1 MPLYEL
7 QHFLKAMYLLYFQ
20 KREKEKAEKNAKFK
34 ALQQVCQESL
44 DEDHRV
50 AKEKRLAKKKEKPG
64 KENEK
69 SAHLGKIT
77 AAIAEDVQKQTI
89 KNEDPGQTEE
99 PVALVTSP
107 PMGQPRASLSG
118 LHEEVFETLEE
129 EEECEDEQEMARLN
143 QETLPWHHVQLY
155 ELYGKEA
162 DYFLHPKI
170 ETEAKADV
178 VLNPRLKAVGG
189 QAVKDLL
196 SELEQGRADAGALW
210 DALRYE
216 SRMKLINMDSKLLS
230 SDLRSAFGAF
240 AREGLTKNK
249 KPVVRN
255 FYSSDDVELMFR
267 SSNINRDR
275 TKVLLYNNPP
285 PDLNNQEGTEGIDR
299 YMPSWADTWDEE
311 SELSY
316 KKWLSP
322 RHTESQVEYGIQTS
336 DRATPDNENPTSPPP
351 SSQHHQK
358 AKKSEQAKYVFL
370 TEEQATTPGQ
380 FSRRRKETI
389 EARGGPTAY
398 STQLPTIQ
406 MQKSHSAMAMLGND
420 GFDSSRSAGV
430 SQPDKGE
437 RKRAQSD
444 MSNHFITQWQ
454 PLSLN
459 ALLEYKQSHDALGQG
474 EFGHGQKPVWSGVT
488 SLTAV

>member
-1 MPLYEL
+1 MPLSHISSCITGL
-7 QHFLKAMYLLYFQ
+7 FVFT
-20 KREKEKAEKNAKFK
+20 
-34 ALQQVCQESL
+34 

-189 QAVKDLL
+189 NNCVP
-196 SELEQGRADAGALW
+196 
-210 DALRYE
+210 Y
-216 SRMKLINMDSKLLS
+216 
-230 SDLRSAFGAF
+230 SD
-240 AREGLTKNK
+240 
-249 KPVVRN
+249 VR
-255 FYSSDDVELMFR
+255 
-267 SSNINRDR
+267 
-275 TKVLLYNNPP
+275 
-285 PDLNNQEGTEGIDR
+285 
-299 YMPSWADTWDEE
+299 
-311 SELSY
+311 
-316 KKWLSP
+316 
-322 RHTESQVEYGIQTS
+322 H
-336 DRATPDNENPTSPPP
+336 
-351 SSQHHQK
+351 
-358 AKKSEQAKYVFL
+358 
-370 TEEQATTPGQ
+370 
-380 FSRRRKETI
+380 
-389 EARGGPTAY
+389 
-398 STQLPTIQ
+398 
-406 MQKSHSAMAMLGND
+406 
-420 GFDSSRSAGV
+420 
-430 SQPDKGE
+430 
-437 RKRAQSD
+437 
-444 MSNHFITQWQ
+444 
-454 PLSLN
+454 
-459 ALLEYKQSHDALGQG
+459 
-474 EFGHGQKPVWSGVT
+474 
-488 SLTAV
+488 